1 MSELLSCPFCGGEAI
16 EKRTGA
22 AYSSK
27 YEVVCTK
34 CGCKTF
40 KTVASP
46 SHINAWNTRHRETC
60 RIVQS
65 EPDGQMWVFRH
76 EFSCGCGQRNL
87 FTSDSKPPNY
97 CPNCGA
103 KVVSE

>member
-1 MSELLSCPFCGGEAI
+1 MSELKACPFCGGEAV

-60 RIVQS
+60 RNESTRLDEARFHCSNCGHGCWVKDVA
-65 EPDGQMWVFRH
+65 DGRDK
-76 EFSCGCGQRNL
+76 L
-87 FTSDSKPPNY
+87 PNY

-103 KVVSE
+103 KVVDS